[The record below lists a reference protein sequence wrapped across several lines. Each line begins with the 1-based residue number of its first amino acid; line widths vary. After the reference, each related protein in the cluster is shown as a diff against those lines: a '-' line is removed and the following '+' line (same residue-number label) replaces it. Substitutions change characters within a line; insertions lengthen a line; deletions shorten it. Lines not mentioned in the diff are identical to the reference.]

1 VTTVVAALCIAGSG
15 SQGSGAAAPG
25 RTTDGAWETR
35 HAEGGV
41 AQSAQVTTQ
50 STAAA
55 PERCPH
61 ARKAL
66 RYYRARY
73 AQWRHKMGA
82 GKESVVA
89 PTSACPRYLA
99 RVWRAKARAARK
111 AYQRWWARTPKLA
124 GETWRDVRLD
134 SPVNR
139 NLWRIA
145 VCETGGING
154 GQPLWTH
161 HNSVYSGALG
171 FAHSTWAHWRHYVR
185 PLPPPIAAH
194 ASPAEQLAVGRALVR
209 SFGGYSSWPACHRR
223 LGLGR

>member
-1 VTTVVAALCIAGSG
+1 VGEKAA
-15 SQGSGAAAPG
+15 
-25 RTTDGAWETR
+25 T
-35 HAEGGV
+35 
-41 AQSAQVTTQ
+41 
-50 STAAA
+50 STAVGTGDLVRSR
-55 PERCPH
+55 PSTCPS
-61 ARKAL
+61 ARLAL

-73 AQWRHKMGA
+73 AQWRHKTGA

-99 RVWRAKARAARK
+99 RLWRAKARAARK
-111 AYQRWWARTPKLA
+111 AYRRWWARTPKLA

-134 SPVNR
+134 APLNR

-154 GQPLWTH
+154 GRPLWTH

-171 FAHSTWAHWRHYVR
+171 FAHSTWEHWRHYVR